1 MDLKGNVLFTI
12 LRRVCSWFRICDQ
25 SDHLKDCPF
34 VTRFNVFIFNLCR
47 NYSFSDSGGVIKV
60 MA

>member
-1 MDLKGNVLFTI
+1 MISN
-12 LRRVCSWFRICDQ
+12 CDQ
-25 SDHLKDCPF
+25 SDHLKDCPI

-47 NYSFSDSGGVIKV
+47 NYSSSDSGGVIKV